1 MKSQR
6 RNKGICAN
14 GECSGCAQTTDSK
27 LQQTTA
33 ATRQK
38 DAMLRN
44 TSTLSLFL
52 LLLIGPVSAQETH
65 PAKSGEAYIDV
76 RSNGAVGDGIADDT
90 QAIAKAAKS
99 CNATGGILYLPRSRA
114 AYMTSRTV
122 ELPASCD
129 LEIDGVLKATAAM
142 EAVVTVGSDG
152 TAYRHKIF
160 GLGTIDSGN
169 LAKRH
174 ISLANYGH
182 FEITGITLLNGASIA
197 GIDIGPEGSRGG
209 YEAYIHD
216 MNLFVPHGVARVAGN
231 AGVWTHTGTDS
242 SVYNLAVVGW
252 DTGIRNSIHNNQP
265 FANIH
270 VWGFG
275 PNPGWN
281 NISNLP
287 SVCFDDVAG
296 DAQWSSD
303 ECDTPTQIGLHAH
316 GYNDQI
322 TGFSCFNNE
331 IWGSD
336 NVVNCIQ
343 FDLPKPYSSVMN
355 SIFQGKKGHRLA
367 SDVRVAGDNYTQVV
381 MVGNASISNVV
392 STRGMTARLSNATI
406 EGTLNVGGPVNFF
419 GKGELVFGNPA
430 GGYRFD
436 VAGSPVAEFAST
448 GIGTFP
454 KGVDVGQG
462 GSYRMAGAVV
472 LPTWIGSY
480 AGGQNDKSVQLA
492 SGSGTM
498 NHLPAYDSTGGI
510 TDSGKALA
518 GEGNLVPAV
527 ANSMSCLDGWDHLPC
542 TVARLSPKTMTST
555 NSISPTTAFT
565 TVAPMG
571 VYQITVTFHSMG
583 GASGGTATPVAVL
596 GQLSVPGASASMT
609 GTGADGISTESATLE
624 EGPGV
629 ALGYA
634 LKLSGAGE
642 NAHYVISMEVVRLQ

>member
-1 MKSQR
+1 
-6 RNKGICAN
+6 
-14 GECSGCAQTTDSK
+14 
-27 LQQTTA
+27 
-33 ATRQK
+33 
-38 DAMLRN
+38 MLRN
-44 TSTLSLFL
+44 ALVPCLLSLL
-52 LLLIGPVSAQETH
+52 VVGSSSAQGTH
-65 PAKSGEAYIDV
+65 TSQNTEAYVDV
-76 RSNGAVGDGIADDT
+76 RSSGAAGDGINDDT
-90 QAIAKAAKS
+90 QAIATAAKS
-99 CNATGGILYLPRSRA
+99 CGATGGILYLPRSRA
-114 AYMTSRTV
+114 AYTTSRTV
-122 ELPASCD
+122 DLPADCD

-142 EAVVTVGSDG
+142 EAVVTVGSNG

-174 ISLANYGH
+174 ISMVNYGH

-209 YEAYIHD
+209 YEAYVHD
-216 MNLFVPHGVARVAGN
+216 IDLFVPYGVAAVAGS

-242 SVYNLAVVGW
+242 SIYNLAVVGW
-252 DTGIRNSIHNNQP
+252 DTGIRNSVHNNQP

-281 NISNLP
+281 NVSNLP
-287 SVCFDDVAG
+287 SVCFDDIAG

-331 IWGSD
+331 TWGSD

-367 SDVRVAGDNYTQVV
+367 TDVRVTGDNYTQLV
-381 MVGNASISNVV
+381 MLGNVTVANVV
-392 STRGMTARLSNATI
+392 TIRSGTSRLSTATI

-419 GKGELVFGNPA
+419 GKGELVFGNTA
-430 GGYRFD
+430 GGGYRFD
-436 VAGSPVAEFAST
+436 VAGAPVAEIAST
-448 GIGTFP
+448 GAARFP
-454 KGVDVGQG
+454 GGVDVGQG
-462 GSYRMAGAVV
+462 GSYRVGGATV
-472 LPTWIGSY
+472 LPAWVGSF
-480 AGGQNDKSVQLA
+480 AGGASDKSVQLA
-492 SGSGTM
+492 SGSGAA
-498 NHLPAYDSTGGI
+498 NHLPAYDSTGGLA
-510 TDSGKALA
+510 DSGKTLA
-518 GEGNLVPAV
+518 GAGDLVPAV
-527 ANSMSCLDGWDHLPC
+527 ANSMGCLDGWDHLPC
-542 TVARLSPKTMTST
+542 TVAKLSPKTMTST
-555 NSISPTTAFT
+555 NSTPPTTVFT

-571 VYQITVTFHSMG
+571 VYQVTVTFHSLGG
-583 GASGGTATPVAVL
+583 GADGTAMPVALL
-596 GQLSVPGASASMT
+596 GPLSAPGVAASMT
-609 GTGADGISTESATLE
+609 GTSADGISTVSIALD

-634 LKLSGAGE
+634 LKLSGAGGDVR
-642 NAHYVISMEVVRLQ
+642 YVISMEVIRLQ